1 MVMYMFNLGIN
12 HFRKKSAAL
21 AAAAVISLSVGGA
34 PTAEA
39 GLGGIIGAGIEMGLQ
54 YAAVDNAMKHY
65 DDEGRYEFFEMMKE
79 KYGVNDDEELNERL
93 DGMMANLSSAIARV
107 DPSIRQKPYNYFIN
121 VDESFNAFCS
131 LGHNISVN
139 TGMFYLAANDDEVAV
154 VLGHEMGH
162 GQKEHVRK
170 SLKGTLNASILGT
183 IVAEATGVEA
193 LGNILINNISAVH
206 VTKPQ
211 EWEADNLAFDYIIQS
226 DYNPGA
232 CAAIWQRVMDQYGS
246 GSKNFVGDIFNPSD
260 HPSHKERRD
269 NYAKKLTEY
278 SGGKVKIEVK
288 KDVAVVRVNG
298 KEFLAPAASE
308 IMSGNERAYF
318 VAGAIA
324 KAYHDGTA
332 GSAYASDGALYFG
345 DQEVIVP
352 AGGDPSAEELAE
364 LLNQIR

>member
-1 MVMYMFNLGIN
+1 MHMFHRGIKN
-12 HFRKKSAAL
+12 FRKKTAVL
-21 AAAAVISLSVGGA
+21 AAAAVFSLSVGGA

-39 GLGGIIGAGIEMGLQ
+39 GLGGIIGAGIEMGMQ
-54 YAAVDNAMKHY
+54 YAAVDNAMKYY
-65 DDEGRYEFFEMMKE
+65 DGEGRYEFFEMMKE
-79 KYGVNDDEELNERL
+79 KYGVNDDEDLNERL
-93 DGMMANLSSAIARV
+93 DGIMANLSGAIARV

-154 VLGHEMGH
+154 VVGHEMGH

-183 IVAEATGVEA
+183 IVSQATGVEM

-246 GSKNFVGDIFNPSD
+246 RAQNFVGDIFNPSD

-269 NYAKKLTEY
+269 NYAKKLAEY
-278 SGGKVKIEVK
+278 SGGKVKI
-288 KDVAVVRVNG
+288 DVATVRVNG
-298 KEFLAPAASE
+298 KAFMTPASSDT
-308 IMSGNERAYF
+308 MSGNERAYF
-318 VAGAIA
+318 VAGALA

-332 GSAYASDGALYFG
+332 GEAYASDDTLYFG
-345 DQEVIVP
+345 DQAVISPV
-352 AGGDPSAEELAE
+352 GHDPSAEELAG

>member
-1 MVMYMFNLGIN
+1 MHMFKRKIENL
-12 HFRKKSAAL
+12 RQKAAVIV
-21 AAAAVISLSVGGA
+21 AAAVFSLSLGGA
-34 PTAEA
+34 STAEA
-39 GLGGIIGAGIEMGLQ
+39 GWGSIIGAGIQMGVQ
-54 YAAVDNAMKHY
+54 YAAVDNAMKYY
-65 DDEGRYEFFEMMKE
+65 DGEGRYEFFEMMKE
-79 KYGVNDDEELNERL
+79 KYGVNEDEELNERL
-93 DGMMANLSSAIARV
+93 DIIMANLSAAIAQV
-107 DPSIRQKPYNYFIN
+107 DPSIQQKPYNYFIN
-121 VDESFNAFCS
+121 TDESFNAFCS

-139 TGMFYLAANDDEVAV
+139 TGMFNLVANDAEIAV

-170 SLKGTLNASILGT
+170 SLKGTLNASILGS
-183 IVAEATGVEA
+183 IVAEATGVQA

-206 VTKPQ
+206 VTKPH
-211 EWEADNLAFDYIIQS
+211 EWEADNLAFEYIIQS

-246 GSKNFVGDIFNPSD
+246 RSQSFAGDIFNPSD

-269 NYAKKLTEY
+269 NYAKKLSEY

-288 KDVAVVRVNG
+288 DDVARVRVDG
-298 KEFLAPAASE
+298 PDVVTPVASD

-332 GSAYASDGALYFG
+332 GEAFASDDTLYFG
-345 DQEVIVP
+345 GQAVITPV
-352 AGGDPSAEELAE
+352 GLDPSAEELAE
-364 LLNQIR
+364 ILNRIQ